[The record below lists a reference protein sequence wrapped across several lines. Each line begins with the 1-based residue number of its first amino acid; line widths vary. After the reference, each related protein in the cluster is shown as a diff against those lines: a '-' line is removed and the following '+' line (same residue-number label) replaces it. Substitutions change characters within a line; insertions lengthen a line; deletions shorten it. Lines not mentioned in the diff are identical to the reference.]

1 MANSTSGCVGRTAA
15 AGAAAFR
22 QAIEQQDMAALL
34 QTLAPDVIF
43 HSPIVHSPYEGRDA
57 VAPLLRAIV
66 HVFADFRYVAE
77 YSAPN
82 GHVLQFQTR
91 VGDRQLEGVDIL
103 TFDDAGLVR
112 EFTVMVRPYSAATAL
127 REAMAARLASME

>member
-1 MANSTSGCVGRTAA
+1 MANMSSSGDGRTAA

-22 QAIEQQDMAALL
+22 QAIEQRDTAALL
-34 QTLAPDVIF
+34 QTLAPDVVF
-43 HSPIVHSPYEGRDA
+43 HSPIVHAPYAGRDA

-127 REAMAARLASME
+127 GEAMAARLASSE